1 VKKHVLAL
9 GRLELDLRAQGDI
22 PEALLKALAD
32 LKSAAKDLPEK
43 RPSEDSLEAPSEL
56 LSFPQGLAVFSDGAC
71 RGNPGPGAWGCV
83 GQNAQGDIL
92 FEGSGFESNTTNNRM
107 EILGVINAIQLLEQ
121 HLMENPLTAAT
132 PMLLFT
138 DSKYVVEG
146 INQWVAGWKA
156 RGWKKAD
163 GKTPENLD
171 LWQWLDETRAKIPH
185 LKIAWVKGHSGHPQ
199 NEFCDRLANRVLDA
213 EST

>member
-9 GRLELDLRAQGDI
+9 ARLEQDLSAQGEI
-22 PEALLKALAD
+22 PESLRKALAD
-32 LKSAAKDLPEK
+32 LKSAVRSLPEK
-43 RPSEDSLEAPSEL
+43 KPSDGSLGAPAEL
-56 LSFPQGLAVFSDGAC
+56 LNYPEGLAIYSDGAC

-107 EILGVINAIQLLEQ
+107 EILGAINAIQLLEQ
-121 HLMENPLTAAT
+121 HLMEHPLTPAT

-146 INQWVAGWKA
+146 INQWVAGWRA

-171 LWQWLDETRAKIPH
+171 LWQWLEETRGRVPR
-185 LKIAWVKGHSGHPQ
+185 LKIAWVKGHNGHAQ

>member
-9 GRLELDLRAQGDI
+9 GRLEQDLKAQGDL
-22 PEALLKALAD
+22 PESLLNALSE
-32 LKSAAKDLPEK
+32 LKSAASALPEK
-43 RPSEDSLEAPSEL
+43 KVTDDVLTPPSEL
-56 LSFPQGLAVFSDGAC
+56 QNHPQGLAIYSDGAC

-83 GQNAQGDIL
+83 AQNAQGDIL
-92 FEGSGFESNTTNNRM
+92 FEASGFESNTTNNRM
-107 EILGVINAIQLLEQ
+107 EILGAINGIQLLEQ
-121 HLMENPLTAAT
+121 HLMENPLAPAS
-132 PMLLFT
+132 PMMIFT

-171 LWQWLDETRAKIPH
+171 LWQLLDETRAKVPQ
-185 LKIAWVKGHSGHPQ
+185 LKVAWVKGHNGHPQ

-213 EST
+213 ESN